1 MPKLLA
7 KPLARWGDPYV
18 TPTGAIIEPDNING
32 VPQEAPKL
40 SVIEYKPQ
48 RKRSTKDLP
57 APTLTINAIAC
68 VFMYTM
74 LGLGDREI
82 ADTLKISVAK
92 LEMIRKHSAYAECFE
107 IVTGEFISINSEMIH
122 ARIAAYGHD
131 ALSSVAD
138 IALNGKEEKSRLRGS
153 MFLMGAGGFGNK
165 ADQQKSVHQNDLRI
179 VIINKEHDVRVEVD
193 GSASVV

>member
-7 KPLARWGDPYV
+7 RPLAKWGDPYV
-18 TPTGAIIEPDNING
+18 TPQGSIIQPDHING
-32 VPQEAPKL
+32 GVEETPPL
-40 SVIEYKPQ
+40 NVIQYKPAK
-48 RKRSTKDLP
+48 KRTTKDLP
-57 APTLTINAIAC
+57 APPLTINAIAC

-138 IALNGKEEKSRLRGS
+138 IALKGKDEKNRLRGS
-153 MFLMGAGGFGNK
+153 MFLMGAGGFGAK
-165 ADQQKSVHQNDLRI
+165 DQQKSIAQNDLRI

-193 GSASVV
+193 GGASTV

>member
-1 MPKLLA
+1 MAKLLA

-18 TPTGAIIEPDNING
+18 TPTGAVIPPDSING
-32 VPQEAPKL
+32 VSEETPKL
-40 SVIEYKPQ
+40 NVIQYKPQ
-48 RKRSTKDLP
+48 KKRSTKDLP
-57 APTLTINAIAC
+57 APPLTINAIAC

-92 LEMIRKHSAYAECFE
+92 LDMIRKHSAYAECFE

-138 IALNGKEEKSRLRGS
+138 IALKGKEEKNRLRGS
-153 MFLMGAGGFGNK
+153 MFLMGAGGFGAK
-165 ADQQKSVHQNDLRI
+165 DQQQSVAKNDLRI

>member
-18 TPTGAIIEPDNING
+18 TPTGAIVQPDSING
-32 VPQEAPKL
+32 GVEVAPAL
-40 SVIEYKPQ
+40 NVIQYKPQ
-48 RKRSTKDLP
+48 KKRSTKDLP
-57 APTLTINAIAC
+57 APPLTINAIAC

-82 ADTLKISVAK
+82 ADTLKITTQK

-122 ARIAAYGHD
+122 ARIAAYSHD
-131 ALSSVAD
+131 ALSSVAE
-138 IALNGKEEKSRLRGS
+138 IALAGKEEKNRLRGS
-153 MFLMGAGGFGNK
+153 IFIMGAGGFGNK
-165 ADQQKSVHQNDLRI
+165 VDQQRSVAQNDLRI

-193 GSASVV
+193 GGASVV

>member
-1 MPKLLA
+1 MAKLLA

-18 TPTGAIIEPDNING
+18 TPAGAVIPPDSING
-32 VPQEAPKL
+32 VSEETPKL
-40 SVIEYKPQ
+40 NVIQYKPQ
-48 RKRSTKDLP
+48 KKRSTKDLP
-57 APTLTINAIAC
+57 APPLTINAIAC

-92 LEMIRKHSAYAECFE
+92 LDMIRKHSAYAECFE

-138 IALNGKEEKSRLRGS
+138 IALKGKEEKNRLRGS
-153 MFLMGAGGFGNK
+153 MFLMGAGGFGAK
-165 ADQQKSVHQNDLRI
+165 DQQQSVAKNDLRI

>member
-18 TPTGAIIEPDNING
+18 MPNGAIIQPDRLDGG
-32 VPQEAPKL
+32 VDETPKL
-40 SVIEYKPQ
+40 NVTQYKPQ
-48 RKRSTKDLP
+48 KKRSAKELP
-57 APTLTINAIAC
+57 APPLTINAIAC

-107 IVTGEFISINSEMIH
+107 IVTNEFISINSEMIH
-122 ARIAAYGHD
+122 ARIAAYSHD
-131 ALSSVAD
+131 ALSE
-138 IALNGKEEKSRLRGS
+138 IANIGLNGKEEKNRLRGS
-153 MFLMGAGGFGNK
+153 MFLMGAGGFSAKNE
-165 ADQQKSVHQNDLRI
+165 QKSIVQNDLRI
-179 VIINKEHDVRVEVD
+179 VIINKEQDVRVEVD
-193 GSASVV
+193 GGAGDV

>member
-18 TPTGAIIEPDNING
+18 APQGNIIQPDSING
-32 VPQEAPKL
+32 GVEETPPL
-40 SVIEYKPQ
+40 NVIQYKPQ
-48 RKRSTKDLP
+48 KKRTAKDLP
-57 APTLTINAIAC
+57 APPLTINAIAC

-92 LEMIRKHSAYAECFE
+92 LELIRKHSAYAECFE

-131 ALSSVAD
+131 ALSSVAS
-138 IALNGKEEKSRLRGS
+138 IALGGKDEKNRLRGS
-153 MFLMGAGGFGNK
+153 MFLMGAGGFGAK
-165 ADQQKSVHQNDLRI
+165 DQQKSIAQNDLRI

-193 GSASVV
+193 GSAGV